1 MQGVESLDKL
11 TLPIFIHTQKDSP
24 LMNMVRPVSL
34 LLAPLSALVAS
45 AVLAQDLQFTLY
57 NETSSALVEFYIST
71 SESDSWEENLIVTP
85 IEAGSS
91 ATVTIADGETVCEY
105 DIFGVFENGAEAE
118 DYELNL
124 CELGSYTYT
133 E

>member
-1 MQGVESLDKL
+1 
-11 TLPIFIHTQKDSP
+11 
-24 LMNMVRPVSL
+24 MNVVRPVSL

-45 AVLAQDLQFTLY
+45 VALAQDLQFTLH
-57 NETSSALVEFYIST
+57 NETSSDLVEFYITT
-71 SESDSWEENLIVTP
+71 SGSDSWEENLLSGP
-85 IEAGSS
+85 IEAGES
-91 ATVTIADGETVCEY
+91 ATVTIADGEVVCEY
-105 DIFGVFENGAEAE
+105 DILGIFADGSEAE